1 MNGNDIRKSFLTFFE
16 EKDHLRMPSSSL
28 IPAADPTL
36 LLTSAG
42 MVPFKPY
49 FTGEMLPPSN
59 RLTSVQKCFRSTD
72 IDSVGDST
80 HLTFFEMLGNFS
92 IGNYFKED
100 AILYAW
106 EFVTQNLQ
114 IPAERLWATVYEEDN
129 EARLLWINTGIP
141 EERIRNFG
149 ADDNFW
155 GPAGSEGPCG
165 PCSELHYD
173 FGSRLG
179 CKSETCGPNCSNL
192 IDNGPQVCNRFVELW
207 NLVFMQYF
215 QDQSGNR
222 SPLPNPNIDTGMGLE
237 RCAAIL
243 QGKETLY
250 ETDIFLPI
258 INRVSSL
265 SGKPYGANNNLDYA
279 IRVVAEHSRSAV
291 FLISDGVVPGNE
303 GRGYVL
309 RRIIRRAIRYGKTLG
324 LNEQFL
330 ENIGGL
336 VIELM
341 GINYPDLLERKD
353 FILRVLA
360 LEEERFISVMQSG
373 LAMLEG
379 SIIPIRRMA
388 MNIANDI
395 PTGGTKDN
403 INKLLSESI
412 EEYDSGLPDWLKT
425 HIITDLSDAMG
436 KYSLAEFRSNASTIT
451 GKEAFALSDTYGFP
465 PELTEEIAN
474 EYGFTL
480 DMDGFIEELAQQKE
494 RARSAAGKFDGDF
507 ELNRKYQ
514 DLDTTYNEFL
524 GYETLTTNTT
534 ISAIL
539 LNSEQVSEANKGDN
553 VEIILEQTPFYPEM
567 GGQLGDT
574 GSIKSQSGEL
584 QVLDTQS
591 PLAGLIVNKCKILSG
606 TFYIGDPVTAEV
618 ENSSRSDT
626 ARNHTAT
633 HLLHSALRSVLG
645 NHVRQH
651 GSLVAPD
658 RLRFDFTHVSSI
670 SDKELREV
678 QSLVNRKI
686 RENIHIHV
694 DETTYRQ
701 AVSDG
706 AIAFFGDRYGDS
718 VRVVRVDDDHNN
730 PFSIEVCGG
739 THVVRTGD
747 IGYCYVVSE
756 SSIGAGLRRIEAVT
770 GRYAENII
778 QNMNDTLGNISSRLQ
793 VPIEQIVPKTEVIL
807 NQLDESQ
814 RLALE
819 LERELLKQQVNSLG
833 ISELKGINLVA
844 GQLTVS
850 NQDLLREAGDWLR
863 NRIKSGIIV
872 IGTIVNH
879 KPMLI
884 ITATKDISEQGFH
897 AGQTVKDAAQA
908 MDGKGG
914 GRPEMG
920 QAGGEDPNKLA
931 NAIAEATKLVEK
943 WLNTLV

>member
-49 FTGEMLPPSN
+49 FTGEMIPPSN

-114 IPAERLWATVYEEDN
+114 IPAEKLWATVYEEDHD
-129 EARLLWINTGIP
+129 ARLLWIDTGIP
-141 EERIRNFG
+141 EARIRAFG

-173 FGSRLG
+173 FGSSLG
-179 CKSETCGPNCSNL
+179 CKSKNCGPNCSNL

-207 NLVFMQYF
+207 NLVFMEYF
-215 QDQSGNR
+215 QDQNGNR

-243 QGKETLY
+243 QGKKTLY

-265 SGKPYGANNNLDYA
+265 CKKQYGKNDNLDYG

-324 LNEQFL
+324 LDEQFL
-330 ENIGGL
+330 ENIGEL

-341 GINYPDLLERKD
+341 GINYPDLIERKE

-388 MNIANDI
+388 MNIADDMR
-395 PTGGTKDN
+395 TSDN
-403 INKLLSESI
+403 KGNIDQLLSEAL

-425 HIITDLSDAMG
+425 HIITDLSAAINN
-436 KYSLAEFRSNASTIT
+436 YAASEFRTAASTIT
-451 GKEAFALSDTYGFP
+451 GKETFALSDTYGFP

-474 EYGFTL
+474 EYGFRL
-480 DMDGFIEELAQQKE
+480 DMDGFIEELGQQKE
-494 RARSAAGKFDGDF
+494 RARSAAGKFDGEF

-514 DLDTTYNEFL
+514 NLGVEDSEFL
-524 GYETLTTNTT
+524 GYDTLATNT
-534 ISAIL
+534 IVSAIL
-539 LNSEQVSEANKGDN
+539 LDSEQVSEAKQGDN
-553 VEIILEQTPFYPEM
+553 VEIILAQTPFYPEM

-574 GSIKSQSGEL
+574 GLIKNQNGEL

-591 PLAGLIVNKCKILSG
+591 PLAGLIVNRCKILSG
-606 TFYIGDPVTAEV
+606 TFRPGDPVTAVV
-618 ENSSRSDT
+618 ENNSRSDT

-670 SDKELREV
+670 TDSELREV
-678 QSLVNRKI
+678 QTLVNRKI
-686 RENIHIHV
+686 RENIQIHV
-694 DETTYRQ
+694 SETTYRQ

-739 THVVRTGD
+739 THVIRTGD
-747 IGYCYVVSE
+747 IGYCHVVTE
-756 SSIGAGLRRIEAVT
+756 GSIGAGLRRIEAVT

-778 QNMNDTLGNISSRLQ
+778 QNMSETLGDISSRLQ
-793 VPIEQIVPKTEVIL
+793 VPIEQIVSKTEVIL
-807 NQLDESQ
+807 TQLEESQ

-819 LERELLKQQVNSLG
+819 LERELLRQQVNSLEV
-833 ISELKGINLVA
+833 SESKGINLVA

-850 NQDLLREAGDWLR
+850 NQDLLREAGDWIR

-872 IGTIVNH
+872 IGTIVNQ

-897 AGQTVKDAAQA
+897 AGEAVKEAAQA

-920 QAGGEDPNKLA
+920 QAGGDNPTKLV
-931 NAIAEATKLVEK
+931 NAIAEAREVVDK
-943 WLNTLV
+943 WLKTLD